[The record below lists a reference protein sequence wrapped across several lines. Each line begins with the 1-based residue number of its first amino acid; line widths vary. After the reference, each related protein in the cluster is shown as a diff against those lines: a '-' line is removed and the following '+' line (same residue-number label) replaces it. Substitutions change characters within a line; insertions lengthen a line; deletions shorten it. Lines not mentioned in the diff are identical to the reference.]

1 MNVLITNFGISKY
14 SGSEINAITIAKRM
28 KELGHKV
35 YIAALNFSSPLY
47 DEAKEDIDVCI
58 NLKKDEFNFEEIEF
72 DLIWVHHFF
81 LLDWLIFDKKIKAKK
96 VIYSSL
102 SGKEYFEAPPIYGN
116 SLNLILA
123 NSLET
128 QAQLKEEGMK
138 NVQLLENYSFEE
150 YFNREIEVKELKKI
164 AVVSNHVPEEVKKAL
179 NLLKEKGYEVE
190 IYGEEGKQELITD
203 KVLENYTTIITIGK
217 TVQYC
222 MSLKIPVYVY
232 DKFGGV
238 GYLKMENIEQNR
250 QHNFSGR
257 SYEKKSEEELVNDI
271 IEDFPKAIK
280 DLEQI
285 KQYAYENFCFEKNIS
300 QLLKQIE
307 EMKPIDLEK
316 IREENKQYSRNLLAS
331 KNLVI
336 YMETIKEKEKDQV
349 AYEYI
354 NVYDRKIQEKDD
366 IINECD
372 KQIKDLT
379 AKYLQIEKELKFIN
393 DTKIGKIAKK
403 VIKKIRRID

>member
-47 DEAKEDIDVCI
+47 DEAKEYIDVCI
-58 NLKKDEFNFEEIEF
+58 NLKKDEFNFEEVEF
-72 DLIWVHHFF
+72 DLIWAHHFF
-81 LLDWLIFDKKIKAKK
+81 LLDWLIFDKKVRAKK

-102 SGKEYFEAPPIYGN
+102 SGKEYFEATPIYGN

-123 NSLET
+123 NSPET

-138 NVQLLENYSFEE
+138 SVQLLENYSFEE
-150 YFNREIEVKELKKI
+150 YFNREIEVKELRKI

-179 NLLKEKGYEVE
+179 SLLKEKEYEVE

-203 KVLENYTTIITIGK
+203 KVLENYDAIITIGK

-232 DKFGGV
+232 DKFGGA

-271 IEDFPKAIK
+271 IDDFPNAIK

-285 KQYAYENFCFEKNIS
+285 KQYAYKNFCFEKNIE
-300 QLLKQIE
+300 QLLEQIE
-307 EMKPIDLEK
+307 KMQPIDLSQ

-336 YMETIKEKEKDQV
+336 YMEAIKEKEKDQV
-349 AYEYI
+349 AYEYVDSCKQKDETI
-354 NVYDRKIQEKDD
+354 KNYDKELK
-366 IINECD
+366 E
-372 KQIKDLT
+372 LT
-379 AKYLQIEKELKFIN
+379 ERYLRLEKELKFIN
-393 DTKIGKIAKK
+393 NSKIGKVAKK
-403 VIKKIRRID
+403 IIKKIRRID

>member
-1 MNVLITNFGISKY
+1 LKNVLITNFGISKY

-28 KELGHKV
+28 KELGYKV
-35 YIAALNFSSPLY
+35 YVAALNFSAPLY
-47 DEAKEDIDVCI
+47 NESKEYIDVCI

-72 DLIWVHHFF
+72 DLIWAHHFF
-81 LLDWLIFDKKIKAKK
+81 LLDWLIFDKKVKVKK

-102 SGKEYFEAPPIYGN
+102 SGKEYFEAAPIYGN

-123 NSLET
+123 NSPET
-128 QAQLKEEGMK
+128 QAYLQEEGLK
-138 NVQLLENYSFEE
+138 SVQLLENYSFEE
-150 YFNREIEVKELKKI
+150 YFNRDIEINKLRKI
-164 AVVSNHVPEEVKKAL
+164 AVVSNHVPEEVKIAL

-203 KVLENYTTIITIGK
+203 KVLENYDVIITIGK

-232 DKFGGV
+232 DRFGGA
-238 GYLKMENIEQNR
+238 GYLKMDNMEQNR
-250 QHNFSGR
+250 KHNFSGR

-271 IEDFPKAIK
+271 INDFPNAIK

-285 KQYAYENFCFEKNIS
+285 KQYAYKNFCFEKNVDKLIE
-300 QLLKQIE
+300 QIE
-307 EMKPIDLEK
+307 KMEPVDLRQ

-336 YMETIKEKEKDQV
+336 YMEAIKEKEKDQV
-349 AYEYI
+349 AHEY
-354 NVYDRKIQEKDD
+354 VESCKQKDD
-366 IINECD
+366 TINKYD
-372 KQIKDLT
+372 KELT
-379 AKYLQIEKELKFIN
+379 ELTERYLRLEKELEFIN
-393 DTKIGKIAKK
+393 NSKIGKVAKK
-403 VIKKIRRID
+403 IIKIVRRTK

>member
-1 MNVLITNFGISKY
+1 MKNVLITNFGISKY

-28 KELGHKV
+28 KELGYKV
-35 YIAALNFSSPLY
+35 YVAALNFSAPLY
-47 DEAKEDIDVCI
+47 NESKEYIDVCI

-72 DLIWVHHFF
+72 DLIWAHHFF
-81 LLDWLIFDKKIKAKK
+81 LLDWLIFDKKVKAKK

-102 SGKEYFEAPPIYGN
+102 SGKEYFEAAPIYGN

-123 NSLET
+123 NSPET
-128 QAQLKEEGMK
+128 QAYLQEEGLK
-138 NVQLLENYSFEE
+138 SVQLLENYSFEE
-150 YFNREIEVKELKKI
+150 YFNRDIERNELRKI
-164 AVVSNHVPEEVKKAL
+164 AVVSNHVPEEVKIAL

-203 KVLENYTTIITIGK
+203 KVLENYDVIITIGK

-232 DKFGGV
+232 DRFGGA
-238 GYLKMENIEQNR
+238 GYLKMDNMEQNR
-250 QHNFSGR
+250 KHNFSGR

-271 IEDFPKAIK
+271 INDFPNAIK

-285 KQYAYENFCFEKNIS
+285 KQYAYKNFCFEKNVDKLIE
-300 QLLKQIE
+300 QIE
-307 EMKPIDLEK
+307 KMEPVDLRQ

-336 YMETIKEKEKDQV
+336 YMEAIKEKEKDQV
-349 AYEYI
+349 AHEY
-354 NVYDRKIQEKDD
+354 VESCKQKDD
-366 IINECD
+366 TINRYD
-372 KQIKDLT
+372 KELKDLT
-379 AKYLQIEKELKFIN
+379 ERYLRLEKELEFIN
-393 DTKIGKIAKK
+393 NSKIGKVAKK
-403 VIKKIRRID
+403 IIKIVRRTK